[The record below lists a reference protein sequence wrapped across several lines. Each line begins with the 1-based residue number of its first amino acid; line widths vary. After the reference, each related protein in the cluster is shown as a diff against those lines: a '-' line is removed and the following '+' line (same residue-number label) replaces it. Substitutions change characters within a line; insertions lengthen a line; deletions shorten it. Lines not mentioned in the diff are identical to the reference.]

1 MVMVINMK
9 KILFVI
15 GSLQIG
21 GAETVLVDVL
31 NNIYKEFEITLLLIE
46 KRGELIKELN
56 SNIKLNWL
64 TKGDEYCKNLLEKK
78 YNQIKRSF
86 IYRFLGKNKWY
97 IKRIYKKILN
107 DKFDKEIAFLVGL
120 PSEIV
125 KNSPNRDS
133 KKIAWVHAEV
143 TKEDR
148 ITYLKYKNII
158 GFFDEIVGVS
168 DKSIK
173 VFEKTFPESKG
184 KVKLIYNYI
193 DDKKIK
199 RKAELEKAN
208 FNDKKINFLSV
219 GRLVNEKGFDRILH
233 IAKKFE
239 KKVDFY
245 IIGDGILKTEFKTFI
260 RNNNIKNVFFL
271 GLKRNPY
278 PFIKSA
284 DVFLLS
290 SRSEAYPTV
299 LLEALILNKKILAT
313 DVPGVKEILHNYDNK
328 IIVSNN
334 DDSIENGIN
343 LLLTEIGKKNSN
355 YKLNSNCSF
364 YSENEKNLRNLKRL
378 LNE

>member
-1 MVMVINMK
+1 M
-9 KILFVI
+9 
-15 GSLQIG
+15 
-21 GAETVLVDVL
+21 
-31 NNIYKEFEITLLLIE
+31 
-46 KRGELIKELN
+46 
-56 SNIKLNWL
+56 
-64 TKGDEYCKNLLEKK
+64 
-78 YNQIKRSF
+78 
-86 IYRFLGKNKWY
+86 
-97 IKRIYKKILN
+97 N

-143 TKEDR
+143 TKEDK

-239 KKVDFY
+239 KNVDFY
-245 IIGDGILKTEFKTFI
+245 IIGDGILKNEFKTFI

-278 PFIKSA
+278 PFIKLA